1 MTFPL
6 LPCGEQAVM
15 VQVDDTSA
23 AIDLAR
29 WLVAADLPGI
39 VDIVPAARTVLI
51 RCDDRTGRIGAEEA
65 LAGYRQSGVPAE
77 TGRLVEVPVVYDGA
91 DLADVADL
99 TGLSVGEVIV
109 RHSTVIYT
117 AAFCGFA
124 PGFSY
129 LAGLDSRLH
138 LPRRATP
145 RPRIPAGS
153 VAIAADFTG
162 VYPTD
167 SPGGWHLLGHTDA
180 VLWDVARSEPALLA
194 PGCRVRFVEMPA
206 PR

>member
-1 MTFPL
+1 
-6 LPCGEQAVM
+6 
-15 VQVDDTSA
+15 
-23 AIDLAR
+23 
-29 WLVAADLPGI
+29 
-39 VDIVPAARTVLI
+39 
-51 RCDDRTGRIGAEEA
+51 
-65 LAGYRQSGVPAE
+65 
-77 TGRLVEVPVVYDGA
+77 
-91 DLADVADL
+91 
-99 TGLSVGEVIV
+99 LSVAEVIV
-109 RHSTVIYT
+109 RHSTVVYT
-117 AAFCGFA
+117 AAFFGFA

-145 RPRIPAGS
+145 RPRIQAGS
-153 VAIAADFTG
+153 VAIAADFTS